1 MSDRNGTSV
10 GAGGWDPV
18 ADWYAGWAGGRGSE
32 HHRRVAI
39 PAVLDLL
46 EARRGERILD
56 VGCGP
61 AALAPHV
68 SGVGARYSGID
79 LSRKL
84 IAVARRDHG
93 GHGRFA
99 VGDATD
105 PGVLRRLGWGPFHA
119 AVFLLS
125 IQDIDPLPAALR
137 VVAAGLRP
145 GGRLA
150 ILMTHPCFRVPRQ
163 SGWGWD
169 PGRKLRFR
177 RVDSYLTPN
186 AAPMKRYGSGGRGAT
201 RSHHRPLQ
209 QYMEALADAGFL
221 VERLRELTGPEGGGS
236 GRLARAERRAHREI
250 PLFLG
255 IRAVLAS

>member
-1 MSDRNGTSV
+1 M
-10 GAGGWDPV
+10 AE
-18 ADWYAGWAGGRGSE
+18 WYAGWAGGAGSE

-39 PAVLDLL
+39 PAVMDLL
-46 EARRGERILD
+46 EPVSGERILD

-68 SGVGARYSGID
+68 SAAGARYSGID
-79 LSRKL
+79 LSQKL
-84 IAVARRDHG
+84 IAAARRDHG
-93 GHGRFA
+93 AHGRFA
-99 VGDATD
+99 VADATER
-105 PGVLRRLGWGPFHA
+105 GVIRRLGWDPFDA

-125 IQDIDPLPAALR
+125 IQDIDPLQAALGA
-137 VVAAGLRP
+137 VAEGLRP

-177 RVDSYLTPN
+177 RVDSYLSPN
-186 AAPMKRYGSGGRGAT
+186 AAPMKRFGSSGRGAT
-201 RSHHRPLQ
+201 RSHHRPLET
-209 QYMEALADAGFL
+209 YVEGLAGAGFL
-221 VERLRELTGPEGGGS
+221 VERLRELTGPDGASSRGLS
-236 GRLARAERRAHREI
+236 RPERRAHREI

-255 IRAVLAS
+255 IRAVLAPSG